1 MTNLDV
7 PKGRTD
13 AAVQFLNRWH
23 AAFPRLI
30 TAIHPDTRRVL
41 TATFQPGEED
51 RMAAFIEARQGIDN
65 LYFTANVVLKPY
77 NGGVK
82 PKKDDISL
90 AISLFVDIDPPPG
103 VDLQEAR
110 ASILAR
116 LRAHLIPP
124 SVIVFSGGGYQAFWR
139 LAEPVPLNG
148 NAANIAVVEA
158 RSRKLAYELGG
169 DHVQNVDRLMRLPG
183 TLNVPD
189 AKKIAKGRSIALAEV
204 IHA

>member
-1 MTNLDV
+1 MTSINL
-7 PKGRTD
+7 PKGRTA
-13 AAVQFLNRWH
+13 AAVQFLDSWH
-23 AAFPRLI
+23 NGFPRLV
-30 TAIHPDTRRVL
+30 TAINPETRRVL

-51 RMAAFIEARQGIDN
+51 RMAAFIEARQGVEN
-65 LYFTANVVLKPY
+65 LYFTANVVLKPF
-77 NGGVK
+77 NGAVK

-90 AISLFVDIDPPPG
+90 AVSLFVDIDPPPG
-103 VDLQEAR
+103 VGLHEAR
-110 ASILAR
+110 AAILAR

-148 NAANIAVVEA
+148 NAANIAAVEA
-158 RSRKLAYELGG
+158 RSRKLAADLGG
-169 DHVQNVDRLMRLPG
+169 DHVKNVDRLMRLPG

-204 IHA
+204 IHV